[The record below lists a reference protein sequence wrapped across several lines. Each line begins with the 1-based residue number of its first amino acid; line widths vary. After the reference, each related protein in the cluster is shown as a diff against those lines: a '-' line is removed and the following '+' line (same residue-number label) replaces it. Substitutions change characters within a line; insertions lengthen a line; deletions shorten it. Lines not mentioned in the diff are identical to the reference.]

1 MTIATLAA
9 ALALG
14 AIVPGEYWVSPDGK
28 PDAEYT
34 RESPG
39 SLAGLD
45 AVHGKRAQATGKP
58 DPRQVKTVLAK
69 GTYRLAD
76 ILTNLDP
83 KREAAFQ
90 CWSTEG
96 TTNILAGAT
105 GDATDVVLDG
115 TDFPR
120 RALWINGISRHRIE
134 GITFRNF
141 ATKGNGGAVIVG
153 NHFAGGDFHARID
166 NCVFQ
171 RNSATGDGG
180 AVWGCVEVRDSRF
193 AQNTSLTGRGG
204 AFYGSPAENGLRAL
218 AERCT
223 FVDNLAPEFD
233 ESRGVPAF
241 THTTLAGWIRTKDN
255 TVESWQRDVFGKTQG
270 PFTERVVLKPD
281 DDLVAARDLLRRE
294 RSRKGRAEI
303 VLKDGWYVFTNA
315 LALTG
320 RDSRL
325 TIRAEHPG
333 KAFVTAGPIFR
344 GSQFLK
350 SGGLLELP
358 VSDDC
363 HAFLTNAVR
372 PVLSVDGVAMTHAR
386 WPNVGGW
393 VVPKDAVSEKDRA
406 HVKMTDARVARW
418 TFDGAKVEAFGMT
431 GQYSAGGFVVN
442 GYDAA
447 SQTLAVKGSVW
458 PGMRLFFHGVKE
470 EIDQPGEWAYDA
482 KARKILL
489 MPTAA
494 FSPESRV
501 ALGVHAKGLF
511 DITGDGVRIE
521 GLRFTA
527 VPGGKDAP
535 IRLTCGTGGAIV
547 GCSFTAFGGNAI
559 FLGGMS
565 NVVQSCDFA
574 DLYGTG
580 VTLRGGDKR
589 TLRPGC
595 NAVDNCFFDRPA
607 VMRDGF
613 SKGAVE
619 MDGVENR
626 ISHCLIRNTREHA
639 IDWNGYGCVIEYCR
653 IYDANLEYRDAGV
666 VYSNG
671 AMVNYGN
678 RFRFNDVSGSPGLSH
693 GVYPDDLSSGYHIYG
708 NVIRNIGWG
717 GVFLGGGRDNV
728 ISNNVFTSIGAMA
741 LHNDN
746 RGLFWDAWK
755 NREHW
760 HEMMV
765 RDYDYMDGPVGKRFP
780 KLTTWYADGTNM
792 FGNVDNEWVNNVII
806 DSPAQQDQV
815 CLGIFIPKERQTSR
829 GNVTFGLRGEPS
841 RDFWR
846 FGGFKAVDT
855 RATKAPLFKD
865 VPPRKTVNRADGLEL
880 FAYEKGDF
888 NLAEGSVVPAEVSG
902 FQPIPWDKI
911 GLYRDAWRKTLPEET
926 GAYGETAAPTADANA
941 QRGASVRL
949 DVRLSG
955 NADATVEVKTAG
967 LYHVWAMAKAGKAS
981 VVTVAGTEFKVNP
994 EGAAGKSVWTRA
1006 GQVMLPAGQTA
1017 VSVRAEDRGALT
1029 QATLATDPDWC
1040 PPGVRKER

>member
-1 MTIATLAA
+1 MIIATLAA
-9 ALALG
+9 ALAIG

-153 NHFAGGDFHARID
+153 NHFACGDFHARID

-180 AVWGCVEVRDSRF
+180 AVWGRVEVRNSRF

-406 HVKMTDARVARW
+406 HVKMTDARVASW
-418 TFDGAKVEAFGMT
+418 TFDGAKIEAFGMT

-447 SQTLAVKGSVW
+447 PQTLAVKGSVW

-535 IRLTCGTGGAIV
+535 IRLTCGTGGVIV
-547 GCSFTAFGGNAI
+547 GCSFTAFGGNAV

-626 ISHCLIRNTREHA
+626 VSHCVIHDTREHA
-639 IDWNGYGCVIEYCR
+639 LDWSGFGCIVEYCR
-653 IYDANLEYRDAGV
+653 MFDANLEFRDSGV
-666 VYSNG
+666 VYSRG
-671 AMVNYGN
+671 CGQSSYGCH
-678 RFRFNDVSGSPGLSH
+678 FRFNDISGAPGLSH
-693 GVYPDDLSSGYHIYG
+693 GIYPDDFSSGHLIYG

-717 GVFLGGGRDNV
+717 AIFLGGGRDNL
-728 ISNNVFTSIGAMA
+728 ISNNVITATGAMA

-746 RGLFWDAWK
+746 RGLWWPAWK
-755 NREHW
+755 DREKW
-760 HEMMV
+760 HKDAI
-765 RDYDYMDGPVGKRFP
+765 RLLDYVDGPIGKRWP
-780 KLTTWYADGTNM
+780 AYAHWIDDGTNM
-792 FGNVDNEWVNNVII
+792 FGNVDNTWVNNIVI
-806 DSPAQQDQV
+806 DSPNTQDQA
-815 CLGIFIPKERQTSR
+815 CHDIFIPLNRQVSR
-829 GNVTFGLRGEPS
+829 GNASFGLRSAPCK
-841 RDFWR
+841 DVWR
-846 FGGFKAVDT
+846 FGGFTVTDL
-855 RATKAPLFKD
+855 RNSSEQIFVN
-865 VPPRKTVNRADGLEL
+865 VPPRRTMKRPDGQEL
-880 FAYEKGDF
+880 FRYERGDF
-888 NLAEGSVVPAEVSG
+888 NLAPNSAVRKAAPG
-902 FQPIPWDKI
+902 FLPIPWDKI
-911 GLYRDAWRKTLPEET
+911 GLYTDAWRKTLPVLDPLDYAESAGGSENA
-926 GAYGETAAPTADANA
+926 GAELIIVKVKDFGTVA
-941 QRGASVRL
+941 VR
-949 DVRLSG
+949 
-955 NADATVEVKTAG
+955 EAG
-967 LYHVWAMAKAGKAS
+967 LHLCWAKVRAGTSVS
-981 VVTVAGTEFKVNP
+981 VVVAGEDFTVKG
-994 EGAAGKSVWTRA
+994 EGKPAESVWVKV
-1006 GQVMLPAGQTA
+1006 GEVMLPAGYTT
-1017 VSVRAEDRGALT
+1017 VSAPRGGVDEIV
-1029 QATLATDPDWC
+1029 LAADPKWT
-1040 PPGVRKER
+1040 PGK